1 MGLILKYRLIS
12 GSPGE
17 MKYILPGGDI
27 SGGAQGQDKDH
38 LGMHP
43 SDRREDQMTCKAPS
57 VSEIVFDLGMPRQI
71 LC

>member
-1 MGLILKYRLIS
+1 MGLTLKYRLIS

-27 SGGAQGQDKDH
+27 TGGVQGQNKDH
-38 LGMHP
+38 LGRHP
-43 SDRREDQMTCKAPS
+43 SDRQEDQMTCKAPS
-57 VSEIVFDLGMPRQI
+57 GSEIVFDLGMPRQI